1 MRAMRANAAGLW
13 PDADYYPVLK
23 KKKIKQIQFVEILSF
38 YGSSNLILLLQFS
51 ISPISTMIVYLE
63 RKLNIL
69 QIAWIENYRRRRLD

>member
-1 MRAMRANAAGLW
+1 MPQAFDRM
-13 PDADYYPVLK
+13 PIIIQCK

-63 RKLNIL
+63 RKLSRL